1 MEIEDVDAETGVEFS
16 AMVKRAPARRRPRK
30 AKPGTKGL
38 GPAECR
44 LQQPTGAAVEA
55 AEAIA
60 KAGGCVVGS
69 YKEPLAGHPVLLCVL
84 PIDAIEPTPFQRDL
98 SDAHHKRLADVINKT
113 GRFLDP
119 IIAVLAPRGEFWTP
133 NGRHRLEAMR
143 RLGARSITALV
154 VADREIA
161 WQILALNTE
170 KAHNL
175 KERSLEV
182 IRIYRGLVDEDATRP
197 ESQFA
202 FYLDQAA
209 LVTLGACYE
218 RFPRFGGGAYHPIL
232 RRLEVFTDE
241 PLRTAFKD
249 HEKRATIVLDLE
261 EKVAAAVKKLKERGL
276 ASPYLRSFVV
286 ARINPLRW
294 IKGEPPPL
302 EEVLKTMRERAA
314 RFNVEKI
321 KPQDLAGA
329 AGPPDEET

>member
-1 MEIEDVDAETGVEFS
+1 MHRPGGG
-16 AMVKRAPARRRPRK
+16 RAKPSLARRASAQRNADSSSRQELRPRLQK
-30 AKPGTKGL
+30 QSPKP
-38 GPAECR
+38 
-44 LQQPTGAAVEA
+44 AAA
-55 AEAIA
+55 LLDRT
-60 KAGGCVVGS
+60 
-69 YKEPLAGHPVLLCVL
+69 KEPLAGHPVLLCVL
-84 PIDAIEPTPFQRDL
+84 PIDAVEPTPFQRDL

-119 IIAVLAPRGEFWTP
+119 IIAVLAPRSGFWTP

-154 VADREIA
+154 VVDREIA

-276 ASPYLRSFVV
+276 VSPYLRSFVV

-329 AGPPDEET
+329 AGPPDKETEET